1 MNRVD
6 NLAHLLIVGIL
17 ALDLVLEV
25 LLKLLVLELDVLKLL
40 LKAGHD
46 LLLGQQLLGHLG

>member
-25 LLKLLVLELDVLKLL
+25 LLKLLVLELDVFELL
-40 LKAGHD
+40 L
-46 LLLGQQLLGHLG
+46 